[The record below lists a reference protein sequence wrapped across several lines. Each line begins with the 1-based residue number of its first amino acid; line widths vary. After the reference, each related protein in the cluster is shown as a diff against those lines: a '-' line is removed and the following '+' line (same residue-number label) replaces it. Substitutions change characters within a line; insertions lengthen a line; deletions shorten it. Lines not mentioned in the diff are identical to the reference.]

1 MKTLHAALVITVLAA
16 PVVAAHA
23 QDAAPLRLV
32 ESMAGSGMALVLAL
46 LTGNLRWG

>member
-1 MKTLHAALVITVLAA
+1 MKALHVALVITVLAA

-23 QDAAPLRLV
+23 QDTAPLRLV
-32 ESMAGSGMALVLAL
+32 ESKPGSGMALAPAL